1 MRTGSTTDTSG
12 RATPVERSAAPPS
25 SVPAERAAGATAPV
39 LDLLDARRDRAE
51 RLLNGVRLVVLLLL
65 AGSALAYAPALTP
78 ALNRVNVL
86 VLAPTLCWALAQYV
100 LFRRASRLPQWLMI
114 ANPVVDI
121 TAVTTIIGAY
131 GLAQSG
137 ALAAKSP
144 MFFAYFII
152 LAARPIAS
160 STRHAAAAAGLAVLE
175 YGALVAW
182 FVASGRMPVV
192 VSPVAASAMP
202 SVSLLDEGAKLLLL
216 AVAGAVA
223 TYATLWQERLAQDYS
238 RASHE
243 RADLEAKLAQA
254 QLESLKLQLHPHF
267 LFNTLNTIT
276 ALINTDARAAERVV
290 SALSELLRLS
300 LRTAPEPEVPLEREL
315 EVLEHYIGIQRVR
328 FKDRLTVAFDIDP
341 AARRA
346 LVPTLILQPLVE
358 NAIRHG
364 IAPRAAPGR
373 VVIAARQA
381 DGRLE
386 LRVSDDGVGCAA
398 ASPPREG
405 IGLGN
410 ARARLRSLYGGAH
423 RFEVGGRPDG
433 GFAVSIDIPF
443 RVQTAPHTT
452 VVARPAGAA
461 GGRLAS

>member
-1 MRTGSTTDTSG
+1 MRTGSAISSRGVSDASDASDVD
-12 RATPVERSAAPPS
+12 RATDAVERPAGSAG
-25 SVPAERAAGATAPV
+25 RGLLGGDAGQTLDV
-39 LDLLDARRDRAE
+39 LAARRDQAE
-51 RLLNGVRLVVLLLL
+51 RLLNGVRLVVLLLF
-65 AGSALAYAPALTP
+65 AAAALAYAPTLTP
-78 ALNRVNVL
+78 ALNRANVL

-100 LFRRASRLPQWLMI
+100 LFRRADRLPGWLMI

-121 TAVTTIIGAY
+121 TAVTAIIGAY

-137 ALAAKSP
+137 ALAAKAP
-144 MFFAYFII
+144 MFFAYFVI

-160 STRHAAAAAGLAVLE
+160 RTTHAAAAAALAVLE
-175 YGALVAW
+175 YAALLAW
-182 FVASGRMPVV
+182 FVASGRLPVV
-192 VSPVAASAMP
+192 ASPVAAIAMP

-223 TYATLWQERLAQDYS
+223 TYATLWQERLAEDYS

-243 RADLEAKLAQA
+243 RQHLEAKLTQA

-276 ALINTDARAAERVV
+276 ALINTDPRAAERVV
-290 SALSELLRLS
+290 SELSDLLRLS

-328 FKDRLTVAFDIDP
+328 FKDRLSVSFNVDP
-341 AARRA
+341 ATRRA
-346 LVPTLILQPLVE
+346 LVPNLILQPLVE

-373 VVIAARQA
+373 IEIVARRA

-386 LRVSDDGVGCAA
+386 LRVTDDGVGCASA
-398 ASPPREG
+398 GAPREG

-423 RFEVGGRPDG
+423 RFDATGRPEG
-433 GFAVSIDIPF
+433 GFTVAIDIPF
-443 RVQTAPHTT
+443 RV
-452 VVARPAGAA
+452 RPVGAD